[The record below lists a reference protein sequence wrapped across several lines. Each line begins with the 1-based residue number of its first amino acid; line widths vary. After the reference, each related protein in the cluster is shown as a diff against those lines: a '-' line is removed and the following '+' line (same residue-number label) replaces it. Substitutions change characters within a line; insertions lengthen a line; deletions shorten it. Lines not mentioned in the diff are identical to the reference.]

1 MLFLPLD
8 TRATVIL
15 GAVLFGATG
24 AALFAGVLVVLG
36 GPA

>member
-8 TRATVIL
+8 TRTSVVL

-24 AALFAGVLVVLG
+24 AALFAGILVVLG

>member
-8 TRATVIL
+8 ARASVVL

-24 AALFAGVLVVLG
+24 AALFAGVLIVLG